1 MTTDEEE
8 IKVWIDLC
16 DKHAKLL
23 IDKEDYDSV
32 NRLGKNND
40 DDLLKWAESEVEKRR
55 FASLSH
61 ALNFALNELKQK
73 K

>member
-1 MTTDEEE
+1 MTNEEE

-16 DKHAKLL
+16 DKHARLL

-40 DDLLKWAESEVEKRR
+40 DWPCLVGDCRERATVQGLVRMTSSPKIKEA
-55 FASLSH
+55 
-61 ALNFALNELKQK
+61 
-73 K
+73 

>member
-1 MTTDEEE
+1 MTNEEE

-16 DKHAKLL
+16 DKHARLL

-40 DDLLKWAESEVEKRR
+40 DWPCLVGDCRERATVQGLVRAELSPKIKEVP
-55 FASLSH
+55 A
-61 ALNFALNELKQK
+61 
-73 K
+73 

>member
-1 MTTDEEE
+1 MTDEEE

-40 DDLLKWAESEVEKRR
+40 DWPCLVGDCRERATVQGLVKMTPSP
-55 FASLSH
+55 
-61 ALNFALNELKQK
+61 K
-73 K
+73 KKEAPA

>member
-1 MTTDEEE
+1 MTDEEE

-40 DDLLKWAESEVEKRR
+40 DWPCLVGDCRERATVQGLVRIELSPKKKE
-55 FASLSH
+55 AS
-61 ALNFALNELKQK
+61 A
-73 K
+73 